1 MSAPS
6 GLHKQ
11 QISEFVRESDRLSGI
26 QAAPGDEVIERHKT
40 IAAILLAEPHRFVSI
55 EIINGALTGRTH
67 GWFRTGTEGSLV
79 GAIPPASEVPQLVG
93 DMNASISKT
102 LQGFTRRTN
111 SFEDRERFAWRMH
124 DYLFCLHAFKEGNER
139 TARLLMNHIR
149 VLLGLEVFVIPYGD
163 AKYFEKLKKY
173 RTEKF
178 LRERLM

>member
-11 QISEFVRESDRLSGI
+11 LISEFVKESDRLSGI
-26 QAAPGDEVIERHKT
+26 QAASGDDVTERHKM
-40 IAAILLAEPHRFVSI
+40 IANILLAKPHRFVSV

-79 GAIPPASEVPQLVG
+79 GAIPSASDVPHLVG
-93 DMNASISKT
+93 DMNVIISRT

-111 SFEDRERFAWRMH
+111 SFDDRERFAWRMH
-124 DYLFCLHAFKEGNER
+124 DYLFCLHAFREGNER

-149 VLLGLEVFVIPYGD
+149 VLVGLEVFVIPYGD

-178 LRERLM
+178 HRERLI